1 MIQELLSNTIYL
13 PPYRIKNFDPI
24 KKADAEAFSNEVEL
38 EYIASGGFTQDE
50 IIELNIYNGY
60 WSEDQE
66 RELEKVLKEIQHAKL
81 MYFEDF
87 FMSSKRE
94 RHAKAIANGVRMVNK
109 LILAKNHLYEFSSEY
124 VKEEAYW
131 LFLFTGMGSPSA
143 LYKKYSSWR
152 MNDDTIRSLYF
163 EHKWRT
169 LWAVSKDPYSLF
181 GIRSNELNDN
191 QISLLYW
198 SKIYD
203 NIQEAQDPPPQVM
216 MTDHIA
222 IDGWFIKQSKTKEGD
237 RRFED
242 KKASEIFV
250 MARNKQEVAEIT
262 SLNSLEGQRV
272 IKSRA
277 KDIKEKGDLD
287 EFNFS
292 HVKQDLAM
300 KFNEL
305 NSRGK

>member
-13 PPYRIKNFDPI
+13 RPHRIRNFDPAI
-24 KKADAEAFSNEVEL
+24 KADAEAFSNDVEA
-38 EYIASGGFTQDE
+38 EYIASGGFTQEE
-50 IIELNIYNGY
+50 IIELNISNGY
-60 WSEDQE
+60 WSLEQE
-66 RELEKVLKEIQHAKL
+66 EELQRILKEIQHIKL

-87 FMSSKRE
+87 FIPSKRE
-94 RHAKAIANGVRMVNK
+94 RHGRAIAAGVKRVNK

-131 LFLFTGMGSPSA
+131 CFLFTGIGSPSA

-152 MNDDTIRSLYF
+152 MNDDSIRSLYF
-163 EHKWRT
+163 EHKWRS

-181 GIRSNELNDN
+181 GIRANELNDN

-203 NIQEAQDPPPQVM
+203 NIQESQDPPAQTM
-216 MTDHIA
+216 MQDHIA
-222 IDGWFIKQSKTKEGD
+222 VDGWFIKQSKAKEGD
-237 RRFED
+237 KRFAEN
-242 KKASEIFV
+242 KASEIFV
-250 MARNKQEVAEIT
+250 VAKNKQEVSEINA
-262 SLNSLEGQRV
+262 LNSLEGQR
-272 IKSRA
+272 ILKSRA
-277 KDIKEKGDLD
+277 KDLKEKGDLD